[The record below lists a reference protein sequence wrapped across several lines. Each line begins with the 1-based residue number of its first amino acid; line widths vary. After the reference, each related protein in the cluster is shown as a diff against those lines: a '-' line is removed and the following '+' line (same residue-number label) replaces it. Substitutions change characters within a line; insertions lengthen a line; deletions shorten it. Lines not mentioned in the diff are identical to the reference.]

1 MIGVFDSGYGGL
13 TVFRELDKKFPK
25 YDFIYFGDNARAPY
39 GSRSSETI
47 YQYTEEC
54 VDWLFRERCRLVILA
69 CNTAA
74 AAALRRI
81 QKGPPAGGPERKVL
95 GVLIPVAEAVAAS
108 KAHTVGILATEAT
121 VKSEAYIRE
130 IHKISPDIKI
140 IQQAAPLLVPLIE
153 AAMIYHS
160 DMSRA
165 LKKYL
170 NPFKTES
177 IQNIVLGCTH
187 YPFIKHLIQAE
198 MPDAKIF
205 DSPSTIPAALE
216 NYFSRHP
223 EIEQKLSKNGARR
236 YITTGNP
243 ENFEKFVRENDL
255 FPTATS
261 PRVEKCPLI

>member
-54 VDWLFRERCRLVILA
+54 VDWLFR
-69 CNTAA
+69 
-74 AAALRRI
+74 
-81 QKGPPAGGPERKVL
+81 ERKVL

>member
-25 YDFIYFGDNARAPY
+25 YNFIYFGDNARAPY
-39 GSRSSETI
+39 GSRSPETI
-47 YQYTEEC
+47 YQYTKEA
-54 VDWLFRERCRLVILA
+54 VDWLFKEGCELIILA

-74 AAALRRI
+74 ATALRRL
-81 QKGPPAGGPERKVL
+81 QKENPERKAL
-95 GVLIPVAEAVAAS
+95 GALIPVAEAVAAS
-108 KAHTVGILATEAT
+108 KAHPVGILATEAS

-140 IQQAAPLLVPLIE
+140 VQEAAPLLVPLIE